1 MKLLTHI
8 QQTYWLSRRVITDAI
23 KHGMV
28 FVDGKPVEW
37 YSTILQYNQHLTG
50 RIGDRVIDDRIQGT
64 KVDTDIV
71 LFHKPVG
78 YVCSKFDAHN
88 KTIYYLLG
96 EQYRNYYY
104 IGRLDKESRGL
115 VMLTNDPAIVHKYE
129 HPRQKITK
137 EYIVTVHI
145 KWDFIQRL
153 IDGTKDAVLA
163 GTRKFV
169 APNAKAILDKNLDY
183 LFTRGL
189 LVDEDGKLAKKDN
202 RQSDLLKVV
211 SIEPIDE
218 LTKEL
223 KKLDITDL
231 TPRNNVHTY
240 RIVLNEWKKRHIRR
254 LFASVWW
261 EVLDLIRVRIGEYT
275 LDWLAQDES
284 KQVEKTSKTRANT
297 EEEIE

>member
-8 QQTYWLSRRVITDAI
+8 QQTYWLSRRTITDAI

-28 FVDGKPVEW
+28 FVDGKAVEW
-37 YSTILQYNQHLTG
+37 YSTILHYNQHLTG

-64 KVDTDIV
+64 KTDTDIV

-115 VMLTNDPAIVHKYE
+115 VMLTNDPEIVHKYE
-129 HPRQKITK
+129 HPRQKVTK

-169 APNAKAILDKNLDY
+169 APNAKTILDKNLDY

-189 LVDEDGKLAKKDN
+189 LVDEDGKLAKKEN

-223 KKLDITDL
+223 KNLDITDL

-254 LFASVWW
+254 LFASVWG
-261 EVLDLIRVRIGEYT
+261 ETLDLIRVRIGEYT

-284 KQVEKTSKTRANT
+284 RQVEKHKKIANT
-297 EEEIE
+297 EEETE